1 MKSAPYQFLPPLSP
15 EERAALKADIAA
27 HGILV
32 PVERD
37 EDGSILDGHERS
49 TIGTELGIEVPSVV
63 RADLSEGEKVEHAI
77 KLNILRRHLGPVAW
91 AEAFRQIAE
100 ARGIADR
107 VGGKGGRPKGNA
119 DTVSALAAE
128 LGVDTRTARRRL
140 RLADEVAEYAPELAA
155 GVDRREVTAGQIHD
169 RAHRERIRAI
179 AADIEAE
186 PTPLP
191 TGPFR
196 VIAADPPWF
205 FHVRAEDANHR
216 GRVPYPTM
224 TVEEIMALGP
234 EVQRLAHADAVLWL
248 WTTNAH
254 LEDAYGV
261 ARAWGFEPRT
271 VLTWV
276 KDRAGV
282 GSYLRGQ
289 TEHCLMALRGQPVVT
304 HHNQSTALFASV
316 REHSRKPDE
325 FFELVE
331 SLCPAPPGGRL
342 EMFAREERDGWVPWG
357 AEAPAQPALEASA

>member
-1 MKSAPYQFLPPLSP
+1 MSATPYQVLPQLGP

-27 HGILV
+27 RGILV

-37 EDGSILDGHERS
+37 EDGNILDGHQRAS
-49 TIGTELGIEVPSVV
+49 IAAELGIEVPTVV
-63 RADLSEGEKVEHAI
+63 RAGLSEQEKIEHAL
-77 KLNILRRHLGPVAW
+77 KLNLLRRHLGPIAW
-91 AEAFRQIAE
+91 ADAFHRIAE
-100 ARGIADR
+100 VRGIADR

-128 LGVDTRTARRRL
+128 LGVDARTARRRL
-140 RLADEVAEYAPELAA
+140 RLADEVVKYAPELAP
-155 GVDRREVTAGQIHD
+155 GVDRGEVTAGQVRD

-179 AADIEAE
+179 AADIETE

-196 VIAADPPWF
+196 VIVADPPWF
-205 FHVRAEDANHR
+205 FQVRAEDAGHR

-224 TVEEIMALGP
+224 TVEEIAALGRQ
-234 EVQRLAHADAVLWL
+234 VQDLAHLDAVLWL

-254 LEDAYGV
+254 LEDAFGV
-261 ARAWGFEPRT
+261 CRAWGFEPRT

-276 KDRAGV
+276 KDRPGV
-282 GSYLRGQ
+282 GSWLRGQ
-289 TEHCLMALRGQPVVT
+289 TEHCLMALRGHPVVT
-304 HHNQSTALFASV
+304 HHNQSTALFAPV

-331 SLCPAPPGGRL
+331 SLCPAPHGGRL
-342 EMFAREERDGWVPWG
+342 EMFAREERHGWVPWG
-357 AEAPAQPALEASA
+357 AEAPAQPLVEASA